1 LERKNGLDVYELPI
15 PEHEYVMT
23 VDVSRGVSNDYS
35 AFVVV
40 DITTIPYKVVAKYK
54 NNNIKP
60 LLFPNI
66 IHPVAMSYNHAFVLC
81 EVNDIGGQVADIMQ
95 FDLEYD
101 NLLMCA
107 MRGRAGQIVGQGF
120 SHKSQLGIKMTSTV
134 KKTGCS
140 NLKALIEDDKLL
152 INDYDII
159 AEMTTFI
166 QKKQSFEA
174 EEGCNDDLA
183 MCLVIFAWLSVQ
195 DYFRE
200 LTSDDVRKRIFED
213 QRESIEEDM
222 APFGFILNGTE
233 EDSFVDE
240 KGDTWNKV
248 DEYGD
253 MTYMWEYK

>member
-1 LERKNGLDVYELPI
+1 
-15 PEHEYVMT
+15 
-23 VDVSRGVSNDYS
+23 
-35 AFVVV
+35 
-40 DITTIPYKVVAKYK
+40 
-54 NNNIKP
+54 
-60 LLFPNI
+60 
-66 IHPVAMSYNHAFVLC
+66 
-81 EVNDIGGQVADIMQ
+81 
-95 FDLEYD
+95 
-101 NLLMCA
+101 
-107 MRGRAGQIVGQGF
+107 
-120 SHKSQLGIKMTSTV
+120 MTSTV

-222 APFGFILNGTE
+222 APFGFILNGVDE
-233 EDSFVDE
+233 EDVYVDE
-240 KGDTWNKV
+240 SGDVWNKV